1 MEDRARGGIEGG
13 AGPDAGASGEAPLP
27 GTPHPTPPTGAE
39 RRRERLRAAQLAPA
53 RPSPSFAEHPAYLE
67 ITRGRALTRLA
78 GLRDPYYRRH
88 EGRAGPHTRLDGRAL
103 LNFTSYDYLG
113 LNGHPEV
120 LAAHREAAERFGTT
134 VSGSRL
140 TSGEREVHAALEAA
154 LAETYAAEAG
164 LLFVSGHATPA
175 SLFQAILGPGDLI
188 LHDALMHNCA
198 VVGAAGV
205 RCHRRAFR
213 HNDLDHLERMLA
225 RSRHEHGHVLIVTE
239 GLFSMDGDGAPL
251 EALLRIKERYGAWL
265 MVDEAHA
272 LGTLGHTGRGSH
284 EHAGIDPARVDIW
297 FGTLSK
303 ALVSCGGYVCG
314 SRALI
319 DILRARAPGLVYSV
333 GMPAPTAA
341 ASLAALRIM
350 RREPERVARLQA
362 LSSRFHEG
370 LRRAGAE
377 MGTAWGVAILPA
389 IIGTDLATLQ
399 AAEAL
404 EARGVLAF
412 PVVQPGVPEGAAR
425 LRFFIS
431 AAHREEEL
439 DQALA
444 AIGEVL
450 PRR

>member
-1 MEDRARGGIEGG
+1 MDTDLAAPAAEAR
-13 AGPDAGASGEAPLP
+13 PSSV
-27 GTPHPTPPTGAE
+27 PTPAAE
-39 RRRERLRAAQLAPA
+39 RRRQRLRIPQLPLA
-53 RPSPSFAEHPAYLE
+53 RSSPSFAEHPAFLE
-67 ITRGRALTRLA
+67 ITRGRVLTQLA

-88 EGRAGPHTRLDGRAL
+88 EGRAGPRTSVDGRTL

-120 LAAHREAAERFGTT
+120 LAAHQEAAERFGTT

-140 TSGEREVHAALEAA
+140 TSGEREIHAALEAA
-154 LAETYAAEAG
+154 LAEVYGAEAG

-175 SLFQAILGPGDLI
+175 SVFQAILNPGDLI

-198 VVGAAGV
+198 VVGAAAA

-213 HNDLDHLERMLA
+213 HNDLDQLERLLA
-225 RSRHEHGHVLIVTE
+225 RSRHEYGQVLIVTE
-239 GLFSMDGDGAPL
+239 GLFSMDGDGVPL
-251 EALLRIKERYGAWL
+251 DALLRIKERYGAWL

-272 LGTLGHTGRGSH
+272 LGTLGATGRGSH
-284 EHAGIDPARVDIW
+284 EHAGVDPARVDIW

-314 SRALI
+314 ARPLI
-319 DILRARAPGLVYSV
+319 EILRARAPGLVYSV

-341 ASLAALRIM
+341 ASLAALRVM

-362 LSSRFHEG
+362 LSRRFHKG
-370 LRRAGAE
+370 LRAIGADT
-377 MGTAWGVAILPA
+377 GTAWGVAILPT
-389 IIGTDLATLQ
+389 IIGSDLGTLQ
-399 AAEAL
+399 TAEAL
-404 EARGVLAF
+404 EALGVLAF

-431 AAHREEEL
+431 AAHEEKDL
-439 DQALA
+439 DRALV
-444 AIGEVL
+444 AIAEVL
-450 PRR
+450 PRQ